1 MNRKS
6 RWFAL
11 GCCLALL
18 LFGVAVSFA
27 QEQEPKVGQSVGN
40 VKFPKPMSDAD
51 AKYLGLAKAGDF
63 TLKDIKSPY
72 VLVEQFS
79 TTCPHCMAQAPIM
92 NQLFAAVQKDAALKD
107 KVKFMGLGQGNEAN
121 AVKMWKG
128 FNKIPFPQIPDTK
141 SVMGDALKF
150 HPYPVSMLL
159 DKSGKILWV
168 HIGTFESADEAL
180 KGIKAVIK

>member
-6 RWFAL
+6 RWLAL

-18 LFGVAVSFA
+18 VFCTTVSFA
-27 QEQEPKVGQSVGN
+27 QEKEPTVGQSVGN
-40 VKFPKPMSDAD
+40 VKFPKPASEAD
-51 AKYLGLAKAGDF
+51 AKYLGLSKAQAF

-79 TTCPHCMAQAPIM
+79 TTCPHCLAQAPIM
-92 NQLFAAVQKDAALKD
+92 NKLYAKVQQDAALKA
-107 KVKFMGLGQGNEAN
+107 KVKFVALGQGNDAN
-121 AVKMWKG
+121 AVKMWKA
-128 FNKIPFPQIPDTK
+128 FQKIPFPQIADPK
-141 SVMGDALKF
+141 STFGDALKF
-150 HPYPVSMLL
+150 HPYPVSVLL

-180 KGIKAVIK
+180 KGIKAQVK

>member
-6 RWFAL
+6 RWIAL

-18 LFGVAVSFA
+18 LLVTAVSFA
-27 QEQEPKVGQSVGN
+27 EEKEPQVGQSVGN
-40 VKFPKPMSDAD
+40 VKFPQPMSDED
-51 AKYLGLAKAGDF
+51 VKYLGLAKAGEF

-92 NQLFAAVQKDAALKD
+92 NQLFAMVEKDAALKD

-141 SVMGDALKF
+141 SVFGDALKF
-150 HPYPVSMLL
+150 HPYPVSVLL

-180 KGIKAVIK
+180 KGIKAVAK